1 MSVRRLRPRRRCAQ
15 LRLAAILLLASAA
28 AVAETSSPTTP
39 SPPDP
44 SSAAEAA
51 ERLRYRVVVEAP
63 QPLRDTLATS
73 VDLIRWQTY
82 DEMSSSLFDALVRQ
96 ASAQAKEA
104 AATEGYF
111 SANVDVV
118 VDRSE
123 TPWRVTLSVAP
134 GPQAKV
140 DHANIDVQGVAAND
154 DVGTQTITTIRRDW
168 PLGPGTPF
176 RQPTWI
182 DAKRK
187 AVDTLAG
194 QGFASAKLLSSEA
207 LVDPDAN
214 TVDINV
220 TLDSGPVFH
229 VGELD
234 IQGLSRYPPELVRNY
249 RTRKVGDRYSLD
261 ELEQF
266 VRRLNGTGYFAS
278 VHAAIDTDPAKA
290 DEAPVHV
297 GVIEAPPKRLEAG
310 LGFSTDTA
318 FRGNVSYRD
327 VDVNKHALQM
337 YIDARVESKLQNASL
352 RFVQPPGANGWSPS
366 VFGRVERTDIS
377 GLVTET
383 AVAGV
388 RMSSLDER
396 NQWQYGA
403 AYYVDRQLPQDQ
415 PVQDSNA
422 LYVDV
427 ERAWRRVDDLIAP
440 TKGWIAIAQAG
451 VGVPGVSS
459 RSFQRVILRYGLWE
473 PISKEWSFTARAEG
487 GAVFASS
494 RNDIPSAL
502 LFRTGGDTTVRGY
515 AFESL
520 GLKQGD
526 STLPTRYYFASSV
539 EATRWITDAWGI
551 ATFVDAGNAFDDAAD
566 FKVVVGYGVG
576 ARVRTLIGPF
586 RLDVAYGQES
596 RQVRVHFS
604 VGIAF

>member
-1 MSVRRLRPRRRCAQ
+1 MSVRHLLRRKPFERV
-15 LRLAAILLLASAA
+15 RLAAILLLASAA
-28 AVAETSSPTTP
+28 AFAEPAPSPTPP
-39 SPPDP
+39 SPDP
-44 SSAAEAA
+44 PAAAEAA

-96 ASAQAKEA
+96 ASSQAKEA
-104 AATEGYF
+104 AATEGFF
-111 SANVDVV
+111 SANIDVG
-118 VDRSE
+118 VDRAQ
-123 TPWRVTLSVAP
+123 TPWRVTLSVTP

-140 DHANIDVQGVAAND
+140 DQANIDVKGAAATDDLGVQAIAR
-154 DVGTQTITTIRRDW
+154 VKREW
-168 PLGPGTPF
+168 PLGPGASF

-182 DAKRK
+182 DAKQL
-187 AVDTLAG
+187 AVNTLAG

-214 TVDINV
+214 TVDIQV
-220 TLDSGPVFH
+220 ALDSGPVFR

-234 IQGLSRYPPELVRNY
+234 IDGLSRYPPELVRNY
-249 RTRKVGDRYSLD
+249 RTQKVGDRYSLE

-290 DEAPVHV
+290 DDAPVHV

-310 LGFSTDTA
+310 IGFSTDTA

-366 VFGRVERTDIS
+366 VFGRVERTDIA

-383 AVAGV
+383 AVTGV

-396 NQWQYGA
+396 NQWQYGGA
-403 AYYVDRQLPQDQ
+403 FYIDRQVPQDS
-415 PVQDSNA
+415 PVQNSHA

-451 VGVPGVSS
+451 LGVPGAST
-459 RSFQRVILRYGLWE
+459 RSFQRVILRYSLWE
-473 PISKEWSFTARAEG
+473 PLSKEWSFTGRAEG

-526 STLPTRYYFASSV
+526 TTLPTRYYFASSV

-551 ATFVDAGNAFDDAAD
+551 AAFVDAGNAFDDASD
-566 FKVVVGYGVG
+566 FKVAVGYGLG

-596 RQVRVHFS
+596 RQIRLHFS